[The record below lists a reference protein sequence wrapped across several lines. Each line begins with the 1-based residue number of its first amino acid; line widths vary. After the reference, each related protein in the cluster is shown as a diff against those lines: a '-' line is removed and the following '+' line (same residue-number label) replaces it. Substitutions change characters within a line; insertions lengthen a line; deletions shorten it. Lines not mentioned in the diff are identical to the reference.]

1 MIGNGVSVLV
11 TTVINHFNYTLIS
24 VKAKLKKY
32 MKFDQEKF
40 FEKNID
46 SDIDS
51 KKKEIDNSIN
61 KQYDV
66 R

>member
-1 MIGNGVSVLV
+1 MAMGEELSLKLV
-11 TTVINHFNYTLIS
+11 DNFE
-24 VKAKLKKY
+24 KLKKY